1 MGAGALS
8 AQVEDKAENWTSY
21 NRTIDGIRFSPLT
34 QITPENVANMKEVAA
49 FDLGSDV
56 NSFQTGI
63 LAIDGKLYFSTDT
76 ATYAINGKTGKLIWK
91 ATRKGG
97 GSGYGANRGLAYLN
111 GRLFRG
117 TSDGHVLAYNMK
129 NGKLIW
135 DVIPQGATDP
145 GKYFGMCPVAYDGK
159 VFIGN
164 GGGDN
169 AGVIG
174 SVYALDASNGR
185 MLWRFNTVP
194 DAKEN
199 PKTSTG
205 LPVSGGGV
213 WTTMS
218 IDKEN
223 GLLYASVGNPSPD
236 FDVEFRGADRPYFN
250 NVIALDIN
258 TGKVK
263 GNQQVVKNDA
273 HDWDASAAPIIFTTK
288 DNRKLVA
295 EAGKNGLLT
304 VMDGSKIAT
313 TEDPAE
319 ALPFVYEVPTTTRI
333 NTDVRLSREIY
344 TYFKPGY
351 MGGNEWNGP
360 AFDPT
365 KNLLFN
371 GTDDWGVKMKLP
383 SLEEAKKNIPA
394 VGKEWFGASDMIW
407 DKADQAK
414 GWLKAFNAADGSV
427 KWSYHATSPIVSG
440 VTPTASG
447 LLFTAAQNG
456 DVYAFDS
463 ETGKLLWKGSTGL
476 MNAGGVITYAIKG
489 KQYVAVTAGLKSS
502 LWTGVGAS
510 AKCKIVIYSL

>member
-1 MGAGALS
+1 MS

-34 QITPENVANMKEVAA
+34 QITPENVANRRAVAA

-263 GNQQVVKNDA
+263 E
-273 HDWDASAAPIIFTTK
+273 I
-288 DNRKLVA
+288 NRL
-295 EAGKNGLLT
+295 
-304 VMDGSKIAT
+304 
-313 TEDPAE
+313 
-319 ALPFVYEVPTTTRI
+319 
-333 NTDVRLSREIY
+333 
-344 TYFKPGY
+344 
-351 MGGNEWNGP
+351 
-360 AFDPT
+360 
-365 KNLLFN
+365 
-371 GTDDWGVKMKLP
+371 
-383 SLEEAKKNIPA
+383 
-394 VGKEWFGASDMIW
+394 
-407 DKADQAK
+407 
-414 GWLKAFNAADGSV
+414 
-427 KWSYHATSPIVSG
+427 
-440 VTPTASG
+440 
-447 LLFTAAQNG
+447 
-456 DVYAFDS
+456 
-463 ETGKLLWKGSTGL
+463 
-476 MNAGGVITYAIKG
+476 
-489 KQYVAVTAGLKSS
+489 
-502 LWTGVGAS
+502 
-510 AKCKIVIYSL
+510 